1 MTTRPIEIAIV
12 RLVNATIP
20 IDHEVLTLEEV
31 SELLRL
37 HRSMVYKLVSEGR
50 IPGFRIGTGWRFRK
64 DLIVSWLASRSMG
77 ISLTERSYRVARD
90 VRGPL

>member
-1 MTTRPIEIAIV
+1 VNPTTA
-12 RLVNATIP
+12 

-37 HRSMVYKLVSEGR
+37 HRSMVYKLASEGR
-50 IPGFRIGTGWRFRK
+50 IPSFRVGKYRRFRK
-64 DLIVSWLASRSMG
+64 DLILRWLAARSMG
-77 ISLTERSYRVARD
+77 VSLTEGSYRAARK

>member
-1 MTTRPIEIAIV
+1 MNAAIA
-12 RLVNATIP
+12 

-37 HRSMVYKLVSEGR
+37 PRSMVYKLASEGR

-64 DLIVSWLASRSMG
+64 DLIVRWLAARSMG
-77 ISLTERSYRVARD
+77 VPLTERIHRAARQ